1 MAPRLHRALASL
13 GKRKATVV
21 GGVIVAVAVAGAVL
35 WLNQRAQQTA
45 ESSDQRK
52 AVPGK
57 SIDNSKRPA
66 QVLFTNVDVFDG
78 FNPNLIENANV
89 LIEGNVITR
98 VSTTPI
104 DAPDAFV
111 VDAAG
116 KTMTP
121 GLIDMHSHIVF
132 MTPEGTN
139 SYSDEWDGPGGG
151 AMAAQA
157 VRDDYLMKGI
167 TTIRDIAGNSRGIA
181 RAAQRG
187 LLISPRIY
195 TSGAV
200 LSHTGGHGDWGA
212 RNDSH
217 VVDHGA
223 AIQHSMIVDGRED
236 VIRATRR
243 NYRNGA
249 HFTKIMAGGGVASRF
264 DPLEILGANQEEMK
278 AAVEIASNYG
288 TYVAVHAYHD
298 QSYQQALDAG
308 VRSFEHGFLVSEPI
322 VKQMATKG
330 EDVAW
335 SFQCYVS
342 INTFGSYESMPEFF
356 THEQKLKGVAVGK
369 GARNAARM
377 MKNHGVFTVGGS
389 DMFGPGLQEKIK
401 EDITCNVDAGY
412 TPAEALKHWTGNAGK
427 VLKWSGPLDPYPTYA
442 LGRIAPDTYADI
454 LIWDKNPLEDINVIL
469 DENNLKIVMKDGIAY
484 KNTLVKADSLM
495 YRPAKQPITRAQI
508 PL

>member
-1 MAPRLHRALASL
+1 LRSL
-13 GKRKATVV
+13 GKRRIAVV
-21 GGVIVAVAVAGAVL
+21 SAAVAALAIIGGGV
-35 WLNQRAQQTA
+35 WLSQRNLRFTQEPAQRQPLP
-45 ESSDQRK
+45 EK
-52 AVPGK
+52 ADK
-57 SIDNSKRPA
+57 NSKPPT
-66 QVLFTNVDVFDG
+66 QVLFTKVDVFDG

-195 TSGAV
+195 TSGSV
-200 LSHTGGHGDWGA
+200 LSQTGGHGDWGA
-212 RNDSH
+212 RNDTH

-264 DPLEILGANQEEMK
+264 DPIEILSANKEEVE
-278 AAVEIASNYG
+278 AAVEIAENYG
-288 TYVAVHAYHD
+288 TYVAIHAYHD
-298 QSYQQALDAG
+298 RSYQQALDAG
-308 VRSFEHGFLVSEPI
+308 VRSFEHGFLISEPI
-322 VKQMATKG
+322 VKQMASKG
-330 EDVAW
+330 EKVVW

-342 INTFGSYESMPEFF
+342 INTFGSYESMPDFF

-369 GARNAARM
+369 GARNAAKM
-377 MKNHGVFTVGGS
+377 MKKHGVFTVGGS
-389 DMFGPGLQEKIK
+389 DMFGPGLQERIK

-469 DENNLKIVMKDGIAY
+469 DENNLKFVMKDGIAY
-484 KNTLVKADSLM
+484 KNTLVEADSLM